1 MHNVGLMRLLAFISP
16 LLLFAAGFAC
26 QKPVETINST
36 WTEYAKPFITKASIY
51 DTIPALSKFKLSI
64 KETKGVKVVYTSG
77 KSTSY
82 FEYET
87 DPKKLITIISALPF
101 EKGNAINDTLCRKIE
116 NTFSLS
122 AKNVLSSDELAGA
135 NFFWSIEPKN
145 YTYFECLKYPARH
158 TLLINNITGR
168 ILHRIELES

>member
-1 MHNVGLMRLLAFISP
+1 MMRLLAFISP
-16 LLLFAAGFAC
+16 LVLFAAGFAC
-26 QKPVETINST
+26 QKPVETIDST
-36 WTEYAKPFITKASIY
+36 WTEYAKPFITNASIY
-51 DTIPALSKFKLSI
+51 DTLPVAKHRLSI
-64 KETKGVKVVYTSG
+64 KENKGVKVVYASG

-101 EKGNAINDTLCRKIE
+101 EKGNALNDTLCRKVE
-116 NTFSLS
+116 HTFSLS
-122 AKNVLSSDELAGA
+122 AKNVLSGDELASA

-145 YTYFECLKYPARH
+145 YTYYECLKYPARH

-168 ILHRIELES
+168 ILHRIEIES